1 MNKISKKEEDMK
13 IIAKEILA
21 NISKINNKKASV
33 VGLYGDLGA
42 GKTTFTKAV
51 GQLLGI
57 KRKLNSPTF
66 VVIKR
71 YKINNKKHKN
81 LFHLDA
87 YRLKNE
93 KELINLGWEDIISNP
108 ENLVF
113 IEWPE
118 NVIKAMPKRHH
129 KIHIKHT
136 KTGHRNIKVTL
147 SK

>member
-1 MNKISKKEEDMK
+1 MNKISRKEEDMTG
-13 IIAKEILA
+13 IAQELLA
-21 NISKINNKKASV
+21 NISKINSKMACV

-42 GKTTFTKAV
+42 GKTTLTKAV
-51 GQLLGI
+51 GKILGI
-57 KRKLNSPTF
+57 KRKLSSPTF
-66 VVIKR
+66 VIIKR

-93 KELINLGWEDIISNP
+93 KELINLGWEAIISNP
-108 ENLVF
+108 ENLIF

-118 NVIKAMPKRHH
+118 NVVKAMPKSHH
-129 KIHIKHT
+129 KVHIKHT
-136 KTGHRNIKVTL
+136 KTGYRNLKVTL